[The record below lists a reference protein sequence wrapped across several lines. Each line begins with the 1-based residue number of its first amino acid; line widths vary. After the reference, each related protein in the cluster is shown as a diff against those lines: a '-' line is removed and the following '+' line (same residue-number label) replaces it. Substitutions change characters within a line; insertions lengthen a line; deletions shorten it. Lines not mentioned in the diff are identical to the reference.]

1 MLSVVN
7 TSNIAFDTKK
17 VGARINAFVERWGM
31 KTSLEFTALYVL
43 LHLCFWKNG
52 EKILREVE
60 IESVL
65 TH

>member
-1 MLSVVN
+1 MLSIVN
-7 TSNIAFDTKK
+7 TSNIAFDTEK

-31 KTSLEFTALYVL
+31 KTSLEFTALYGSLVL
-43 LHLCFWKNG
+43 LEEWG
-52 EKILREVE
+52 KILREVE